1 MASSS
6 RFAVSDSLTH
16 LLVDEDEVGRAL
28 VAEALEPYV
37 RLTRGGGISPLPLFD
52 ELVAEQKVLVA
63 LLSFRAMHLLGM
75 RETQGTR
82 PAHIAEVTGVPP
94 GTVRPALQRLARKRM
109 AAKAGND
116 YVVPLH
122 ASQRAITALKE
133 PRGR

>member
-1 MASSS
+1 MEKAL
-6 RFAVSDSLTH
+6 AH
-16 LLVDEDEVGRAL
+16 LLVDEDEIGRAL

-37 RLTRGGGISPLPLFD
+37 RLTRRGTISPLASFD
-52 ELVAEQKVLVA
+52 ELGAEQKVLVA

-75 RETQGTR
+75 RETEGAR
-82 PAHIAEVTGVPP
+82 PAHIAEATGVPP

-109 AAKAGND
+109 AAKAEGD

-133 PRGR
+133 PRDR